1 MRGGKCHNKHF
12 LTGNRGARSL
22 SYCPGVRQSS
32 ESQTILIIQQAVNSP
47 GVFCPISS
55 RVEQAR
61 LQRQSKQHEAAQE
74 PRSSLLNVSPHAAE
88 LEQPKSPGSKLAP
101 SRARGKCS
109 KGEGNLPVRGVPQ
122 GLPRQLE
129 NRFVCCTVCRSLLLS
144 KMQSCVLHVH
154 FLQMINCSSSV
165 VILPSMW
172 EVLSFLCL
180 SLALNYKEIQKFTF
194 YSQSLLCSLCSSATL
209 QASTLGKDKQ
219 LSGLH
224 KCMDTLI
231 RAPSYKTLLC

>member
-1 MRGGKCHNKHF
+1 MLEKTQWHLSTSQSLLGLISTVLRRGKCHNKHF

-61 LQRQSKQHEAAQE
+61 LQRQSKQHEAARE
-74 PRSSLLNVSPHAAE
+74 PRSSLLNISPHAAQ

-101 SRARGKCS
+101 SRARGKCGE
-109 KGEGNLPVRGVPQ
+109 GEGNLPVRGAPQ

-129 NRFVCCTVCRSLLLS
+129 NRFVCCTICRSLLLS

-165 VILPSMW
+165 VILPSTW
-172 EVLSFLCL
+172 EVLSFC
-180 SLALNYKEIQKFTF
+180 A
-194 YSQSLLCSLCSSATL
+194 SLL
-209 QASTLGKDKQ
+209 
-219 LSGLH
+219 H
-224 KCMDTLI
+224 
-231 RAPSYKTLLC
+231 